1 MRKILLLIIL
11 STCVLSFSTTK
22 LNERDIGS
30 SFAWL
35 EQTIK
40 IDSQGVLNKDLY
52 SGLVGYIYMMHGI
65 SPSEN
70 KLFANSYPPNVYSWS
85 KIGFDAERFIALEKV
100 IKKNLTKDDLE
111 GVYASMLL
119 LNQEALKSGNK
130 DANDEF
136 YKIGL
141 VFGEMNSSLSNTFK
155 ADLSNDNIN
164 KKVKMIIHK
173 GGTNLI
179 KNKVFLKYLSYCSI
193 LSVDDK
199 ELLKKSYSR

>member
-1 MRKILLLIIL
+1 MRNILLLIL
-11 STCVLSFSTTK
+11 VSACVLSFSTTK
-22 LNERDIGS
+22 LNEKDIGS

-40 IDSQGVLNKDLY
+40 IDRQGVLKKDLY
-52 SGLVGYIYMMHGI
+52 RGLVGYIDMMHGI

-85 KIGFDAERFIALEKV
+85 KIGFEAESFIALENI
-100 IKKNLTKDDLE
+100 IKKSLTKDDLE
-111 GVYASMLL
+111 GLYASILM
-119 LNQEALKSGNK
+119 LNQEALKYENK

-141 VFGEMNSSLSNTFK
+141 VFGAMNSRLSYTFK
-155 ADLSNDNIN
+155 ADLSNENIN
-164 KKVKMIIHK
+164 KKANMILHK

-199 ELLKKSYSR
+199 ALLKKSYSR